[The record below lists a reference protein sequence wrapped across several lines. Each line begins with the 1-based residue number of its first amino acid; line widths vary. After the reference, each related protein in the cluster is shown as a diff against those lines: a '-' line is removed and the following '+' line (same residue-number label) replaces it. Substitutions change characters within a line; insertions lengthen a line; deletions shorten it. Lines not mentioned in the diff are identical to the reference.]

1 MSILIKNVLL
11 DDKKTDILIEGN
23 RIAKIAAGIETPQ
36 SADCEVINAEGMA
49 ALPTFVNMHTHIP
62 MTLFR
67 GYGDDLPLQEWLN
80 TKIWPNE
87 KNLDEEII
95 YWGTKLGCLE
105 MIKTGTTCFSDM
117 YFFLPQEAQAVKD
130 MGIRGVLGFSLF
142 DGCNPDN
149 LPNVKK
155 ELEGFDKIMP
165 LADDHVQFSMAPHAP
180 YTVSGASYQYI
191 KAYAKERNLLMHT
204 HVAETQGEVDNTL
217 RDFGLTPVQHLHKWN
232 ALDEK
237 STLAH
242 CVYLSDDDIKILADT
257 GATVT
262 HNPTSNLKLGSGLNF
277 RYPELVKAGV
287 NVTLGTDGCSSS
299 NNLDMREA
307 VKMASF
313 IQKGRTK
320 EPTVMPTSEALAIA
334 TVNGAKVLGLNM
346 GRVAEGCLADFVLV
360 NLNTPAFTPNHNTL
374 SNWIYAAD
382 SSVIDT
388 LFCDGKILMRNHHVE
403 GEEEIMAQA
412 IKMAKKLIKV

>member
-1 MSILIKNVLL
+1 MDILIKDVLL
-11 DDKKTDILIEGN
+11 NDQRTDILISGN
-23 RIAKIAAGIETPQ
+23 RIAKISPNIE
-36 SADCEVINAEGMA
+36 SSGCELINASGMA

-67 GYGDDLPLQEWLN
+67 GYGDDLPLQQWLN

-130 MGIRGVLGFSLF
+130 MGIRAVLGLSLF

-155 ELEGFDKIMP
+155 ELEQFEQT
-165 LADDHVQFSMAPHAP
+165 LALTDDHVQFAISPHAP
-180 YTVSGASYQYI
+180 YTVSGPTYQYL
-191 KAYAKERNLLMHT
+191 KAYANERNLLLHT
-204 HVAETQGEVDNTL
+204 HLAETQGEVDNTL
-217 RDFGLTPVQHLHKWN
+217 RDFGLTPVQHLRKWK
-232 ALDEK
+232 ALDSR

-262 HNPTSNLKLGSGLNF
+262 HNPNSNLKLGSGLNF
-277 RYPELVKAGV
+277 RYADLVKAGV

-307 VKMASF
+307 TKIASLV
-313 IQKGRTK
+313 QKGRTL
-320 EPTVMPTSEALAIA
+320 EPTVMPIGEALDMA
-334 TVNGAKVLGLNM
+334 TVNGAKVLGIDM
-346 GRVAEGCLADFVLV
+346 GRVTEGALADLILV
-360 NLNTPAFTPNHNTL
+360 NLKTPAFTPNHNTL

-382 SSVIDT
+382 SSVVDT
-388 LFCDGKILMRNHHVE
+388 LICNGKVLMRGHHVD
-403 GEEEIMAQA
+403 GEEEIMEQA
-412 IKMAKKLIKV
+412 IKMAKRLITV